1 MRLVEMKIYTTPT
14 ETTRFP
20 VTAGLLIRGP
30 FRRAL
35 QRAGIRFIE
44 DKGILNSQF
53 VIIEP
58 TDNQLVG
65 ILNYI
70 ERVNDN

>member
-1 MRLVEMKIYTTPT
+1 MKIYTFPEDTS
-14 ETTRFP
+14 RFP

-44 DKGILNSQF
+44 DKSILDSQF
-53 VIIEP
+53 VILDA
-58 TDNQLVG
+58 TDTQIAG
-65 ILNYI
+65 IINYI
-70 ERVNDN
+70 ERVNAED